1 VSNTDNA
8 DETEKPATGIPALV
22 QKVMKLK
29 PVRVFLHYASNGGPL
44 MAAGMSYQALFA
56 VFAALWA
63 GFSIAG
69 LVLASNRQ
77 LLDELI
83 TVIGNAVP
91 GLIGPD
97 GAVDADALL
106 NTPALS
112 WSGAIA
118 LVGLAFTALGW
129 LASARDAI
137 RRIFSVG
144 PDTTF
149 FLLLKLKDAGLAVGF
164 GVVLIVSAALSIAS
178 TSLIGVVFGWVGID
192 DESVFATVVAR
203 IVGLLISFALD
214 ATVLLVFY
222 RVLTAIKIPFRRVI
236 GGALIGAAALGILK
250 AAGGLLL
257 GGASNNP
264 LIASFAVIAGL
275 LIFFN
280 LICQVILICAA
291 WISVG
296 VTDVGLDVRGLSPEQ
311 LEAEAQLKQAEARV
325 VVAAAERKRLE
336 DELREAHGLRRR
348 SLSRKLKAAVREESR
363 LKDETPTPR

>member
-1 VSNTDNA
+1 VTTA
-8 DETEKPATGIPALV
+8 DDTAAKPATGIPALV
-22 QKVMKLK
+22 QRVMKLK
-29 PVRVFLHYASNGGPL
+29 PVRVFQHYASNGGPL

-77 LLDELI
+77 LLEELI
-83 TVIGNAVP
+83 RVIGQAVP

-149 FLLLKLKDAGLAVGF
+149 FLLLKLKDAGLALGF
-164 GVVLIVSAALSIAS
+164 GVVLLVSAVVSIGS
-178 TSLIGVVFGWVGID
+178 TSLLGFAFDLVGID
-192 DESVFATVVAR
+192 DSSAFATVVGR

-214 ATVLLVFY
+214 ALVLLAFY
-222 RVLTAIKIPFRRVI
+222 RVLTGIRLPFRRVI
-236 GGALIGAAALGILK
+236 GGVLIGAAALGILK
-250 AAGGLLL
+250 ALGGLLL

-280 LICQVILICAA
+280 LICQVILIAAA
-291 WISVG
+291 WIAVG
-296 VTDVGLDVRGLSPEQ
+296 VTDNGLDVRGLSPEQ
-311 LEAEAQLKQAEARV
+311 LEAEAHLKQAQARV
-325 VVAAAERKRLE
+325 VLAAAERRRIE
-336 DELREAHGLRRR
+336 EQLREAHGLRRR
-348 SLSRKLKAAVREESR
+348 GLSRKLKRAVREESR
-363 LKDETPTPR
+363 LKEQTPPR

>member
-1 VSNTDNA
+1 VTNSND
-8 DETEKPATGIPALV
+8 DSDKPATGIPALV

-29 PVRVFLHYASNGGPL
+29 PVRVFQHYAANGGPL

-77 LLDELI
+77 LLEELI
-83 TVIGNAVP
+83 TIIGSAVP
-91 GLIGPD
+91 GLIGEG

-118 LVGLAFTALGW
+118 LVGLVFTALGW

-149 FLLLKLKDAGLAVGF
+149 FLLLKLKDAGLAIGF
-164 GVVLIVSAALSIAS
+164 GIVLVVSAGISIGS
-178 TSLIGVVFGWVGID
+178 TTLIGLAFDLIGVD
-192 DESVFATVVAR
+192 NTSSFALVVAR
-203 IVGLLISFALD
+203 IVGLLIAFALD
-214 ATVLLVFY
+214 TLVLLVFY
-222 RVLTAIKIPFRRVI
+222 RVLTGIKIPFRRVI
-236 GGALIGAAALGILK
+236 SGALIGAAALGILK
-250 AAGGLLL
+250 ALGGLLL

-280 LICQVILICAA
+280 LICQVILIVAA

-296 VTDVGLDVRGLSPEQ
+296 VADVGLAVRGLSPEQ
-311 LEAEAQLKQAEARV
+311 LNAEAQLKQAEARV
-325 VVAAAERKRLE
+325 VIAAAERARLE
-336 DELREAHGLRRR
+336 DELREARGLRRR
-348 SLSRKLKAAVREESR
+348 GLSRKLRAAVREESR
-363 LKDETPTPR
+363 LKDETPAPH

>member
-1 VSNTDNA
+1 MSNSSD
-8 DETEKPATGIPALV
+8 DIEKPATGIPALV

-29 PVRVFLHYASNGGPL
+29 PVRVFMHYASSGGPL

-77 LLDELI
+77 LLRELI
-83 TVIGNAVP
+83 AVISSAVP
-91 GLIGPD
+91 GLIGD
-97 GAVDADALL
+97 GGAVDAEALL

-149 FLLLKLKDAGLAVGF
+149 FLLLKLKDAGLALGF
-164 GVVLIVSAALSIAS
+164 GAVLIVSAGVSIAS
-178 TSLIGVVFGWVGID
+178 TSLLSAVFDLLGID
-192 DESVFATVVAR
+192 VKSAFALVAAR
-203 IVGLLISFALD
+203 IVGLLISFVLD
-214 ATVLLVFY
+214 ALVLLAFY
-222 RVLTAIKIPFRRVI
+222 RVLTGIKLPFRRVI
-236 GGALIGAAALGILK
+236 GGAIIGAVALGLLK
-250 AAGGLLL
+250 ALGGLLL

-280 LICQVILICAA
+280 LICQVILIAAA
-291 WISVG
+291 WISIG
-296 VTDVGLDVRGLSPEQ
+296 VSDVGLDVRGLSTEQ
-311 LEAEAQLKQAEARV
+311 LEAEAELKQAEARV
-325 VVAAAERKRLE
+325 VVAAAERQRLE
-336 DELREAHGLRRR
+336 DQLREAHGLRRR
-348 SLSRKLKAAVREESR
+348 GLSRKLKAAVREESR
-363 LKDETPTPR
+363 LKDETPSPR

>member
-1 VSNTDNA
+1 MSNNSSD
-8 DETEKPATGIPALV
+8 TEKPATGIPALV

-29 PVRVFLHYASNGGPL
+29 PVRVFQHYASNGGPL

-77 LLDELI
+77 LLEELI
-83 TVIGNAVP
+83 TLIGSAVP
-91 GLIGPD
+91 GLIGED

-164 GVVLIVSAALSIAS
+164 GLVLVVSAGISIGS
-178 TSLIGVVFGWVGID
+178 TTLLGFAFDLVGVD
-192 DESVFATVVAR
+192 DTSPFAAVVAR

-214 ATVLLVFY
+214 ALVLLAFY
-222 RVLTAIKIPFRRVI
+222 RVLTGIRLPFRRVI
-236 GGALIGAAALGILK
+236 GGALLGAAALGILK
-250 AAGGLLL
+250 TLGGLLL

-280 LICQVILICAA
+280 LVCQVILVVAA

-311 LEAEAQLKQAEARV
+311 LEAEAELKQAEARV
-325 VVAAAERKRLE
+325 VIAAAERQRLE

-348 SLSRKLKAAVREESR
+348 GLRRRLKAAVREESR
-363 LKDETPTPR
+363 LKDETPAPR

>member
-1 VSNTDNA
+1 
-8 DETEKPATGIPALV
+8 
-22 QKVMKLK
+22 MKLK
-29 PVRVFLHYASNGGPL
+29 PVRVFQHYAANGGPL

-69 LVLASNRQ
+69 LVLASNRE
-77 LLDELI
+77 LLEELI
-83 TVIGNAVP
+83 AVIGQAVP

-112 WSGAIA
+112 WSGGIA
-118 LVGLAFTALGW
+118 LVGLVFTALGW

-149 FLLLKLKDAGLAVGF
+149 FLLLKLKDAGLAIGF
-164 GVVLIVSAALSIAS
+164 GVVLVVSAVVSIGS
-178 TSLIGVVFGWVGID
+178 TSLLGLVFGLVGID
-192 DESVFATVVAR
+192 DRSAFATVVAR
-203 IVGLLISFALD
+203 IVGLLIAFALD
-214 ATVLLVFY
+214 ALVLLAFY
-222 RVLTAIKIPFRRVI
+222 RVLTGIKLPFRRVI
-236 GGALIGAAALGILK
+236 SGALIGAAALGVLK
-250 AAGGLLL
+250 ALGGLLL

-280 LICQVILICAA
+280 LICQVILIAAA
-291 WISVG
+291 WIAIG
-296 VTDVGLDVRGLSPEQ
+296 ATDNGLDVRGLSPEQ
-311 LEAEAQLKQAEARV
+311 LEAEAQLKQAQARV
-325 VVAAAERKRLE
+325 VLAAAERRRIE
-336 DELREAHGLRRR
+336 EQLREAHGFRRR
-348 SLSRKLKAAVREESR
+348 GLSRKLKRAVREESR
-363 LKDETPTPR
+363 LKEQTPPR

>member
-1 VSNTDNA
+1 MSDNSTS
-8 DETEKPATGIPALV
+8 TEKPATGIPALV

-29 PVRVFLHYASNGGPL
+29 PVRVFQHYASNGGPL
-44 MAAGMSYQALFA
+44 MAAGMSFQALFA

-69 LVLASNRQ
+69 LVLASNRP
-77 LLDELI
+77 LLEELI
-83 TVIGNAVP
+83 TIIGNAVP
-91 GLIGPD
+91 GLIGD
-97 GAVDADALL
+97 GGAVDADALL

-112 WSGAIA
+112 WSSAIA
-118 LVGLAFTALGW
+118 LVGLVFTALGW

-149 FLLLKLKDAGLAVGF
+149 FLLLKLKDAGLALGF
-164 GVVLIVSAALSIAS
+164 GIVLVVSAGISIGS
-178 TSLIGVVFGWVGID
+178 TTLIGLAFDLFGID
-192 DESVFATVVAR
+192 NTSGFAVVVAR
-203 IVGLLISFALD
+203 IVGLLIAFALD
-214 ATVLLVFY
+214 ALVLLVFY
-222 RVLTAIKIPFRRVI
+222 RVLTGIRIPFRRVI
-236 GGALIGAAALGILK
+236 SGALIGAAALGVLK
-250 AAGGLLL
+250 ALGGLLL

-280 LICQVILICAA
+280 LICQVILITAA

-296 VTDVGLDVRGLSPEQ
+296 VADVGLDVRGLSPEQ
-311 LEAEAQLKQAEARV
+311 LEAEAELKQAEARV
-325 VVAAAERKRLE
+325 VVAAAERQRLE

-348 SLSRKLKAAVREESR
+348 GLSRKLKAAVREESR

>member
-1 VSNTDNA
+1 MTNA
-8 DETEKPATGIPALV
+8 DTTDKPATGIPALIE
-22 QKVMKLK
+22 KVMKLK
-29 PVRVFLHYASNGGPL
+29 PVRVFMHYASNGGPL

-69 LVLASNRQ
+69 LVLRGNPQ

-83 TVIGNAVP
+83 KTISAAVP
-91 GLIGPD
+91 GLIGEN
-97 GAVDADALL
+97 GAIDAQALL
-106 NTPALS
+106 NAPALS

-118 LVGLAFTALGW
+118 VVGLAFTALGW
-129 LASARDAI
+129 LASTRDAV
-137 RRIFSVG
+137 RRIFAVG

-164 GVVLIVSAALSIAS
+164 GIVLVVSAVVSIAS
-178 TSLIGVVFGWVGID
+178 TSLTSLVFGLLGID
-192 DESVFATVVAR
+192 NESLFAIVVAR
-203 IVGLLISFALD
+203 IIGLVIAFVLD
-214 ATVLLVFY
+214 ALVLLGLY
-222 RVLTAIKIPFRRVI
+222 RVLTGIELPFRRVAS
-236 GGALIGAAALGILK
+236 GALIGAAALGILK
-250 AAGGLLL
+250 ALGSLLL

-280 LICQVILICAA
+280 LVCQVILIAAA

-296 VTDVGLDVRGLSPEQ
+296 VSDTGLDVRGLSPEQ
-311 LEAEAQLKQAEARV
+311 IAAEGQLQQAEAKV
-325 VVAAAERKRLE
+325 VLAAAERRRLE

-348 SLSRKLKAAVREESR
+348 SLTRRLKKAVREEAK
-363 LKDETPTPR
+363 LKEQAPPPR

>member
-1 VSNTDNA
+1 MSDNSTS
-8 DETEKPATGIPALV
+8 TEKPATGIPALV

-29 PVRVFLHYASNGGPL
+29 PVRVFQHYASNGGPL
-44 MAAGMSYQALFA
+44 MAAGMSFQALFA

-69 LVLASNRQ
+69 LVLASNRP
-77 LLDELI
+77 LLEELI
-83 TVIGNAVP
+83 TIIGNAVP
-91 GLIGPD
+91 GLIGD
-97 GAVDADALL
+97 GGAVDADALL

-112 WSGAIA
+112 WSSAIA
-118 LVGLAFTALGW
+118 LVGLVFTALGW

-149 FLLLKLKDAGLAVGF
+149 FLLLKLKDAGLALGF
-164 GVVLIVSAALSIAS
+164 GIVLVVSAGISIGS
-178 TSLIGVVFGWVGID
+178 TTLIGLAFDLFGID
-192 DESVFATVVAR
+192 NTSGFAVVVAR
-203 IVGLLISFALD
+203 IVGLLIAFALD
-214 ATVLLVFY
+214 ALVLLVFY
-222 RVLTAIKIPFRRVI
+222 RVLTGIRIPFRRVI
-236 GGALIGAAALGILK
+236 SGALIGAAALGVLK
-250 AAGGLLL
+250 ALGGLLL

-280 LICQVILICAA
+280 LICQVILITAA

-296 VTDVGLDVRGLSPEQ
+296 VADVGLDVRGMSPEQ
-311 LEAEAQLKQAEARV
+311 LEAEAELKQAEARV
-325 VVAAAERKRLE
+325 VVAAAERQRLE

-348 SLSRKLKAAVREESR
+348 GLSRKLKAAVREESR

>member
-1 VSNTDNA
+1 MSDNSTS
-8 DETEKPATGIPALV
+8 TEKPATGIPALV

-29 PVRVFLHYASNGGPL
+29 PVRVFQHYASNGGPL
-44 MAAGMSYQALFA
+44 MAAGMSFQALFA

-69 LVLASNRQ
+69 LVLASNRP
-77 LLDELI
+77 LLEELI
-83 TVIGNAVP
+83 TIIGNAVP
-91 GLIGPD
+91 GLIGD
-97 GAVDADALL
+97 GGAVDADALL

-112 WSGAIA
+112 WSSVIA
-118 LVGLAFTALGW
+118 LVGLVFTALGW

-149 FLLLKLKDAGLAVGF
+149 FLLLKLKDAGLALGF
-164 GVVLIVSAALSIAS
+164 GIVLVVSAGISIGS
-178 TSLIGVVFGWVGID
+178 TTLIGLAFDLFGID
-192 DESVFATVVAR
+192 NTSGFAVVVAR
-203 IVGLLISFALD
+203 IVGLLIAFALD
-214 ATVLLVFY
+214 ALVLLVFY
-222 RVLTAIKIPFRRVI
+222 RVLTGIRIPFRRVI
-236 GGALIGAAALGILK
+236 SGALIGAAALGVLK
-250 AAGGLLL
+250 ALGGLLL

-280 LICQVILICAA
+280 LICQVILITAA

-296 VTDVGLDVRGLSPEQ
+296 VADVGLDVRGLSPEQ
-311 LEAEAQLKQAEARV
+311 LEAEAELKQAEARV
-325 VVAAAERKRLE
+325 VVAAAERQRLE
-336 DELREAHGLRRR
+336 DELREARGLRRR
-348 SLSRKLKAAVREESR
+348 GLSRKLKAAVREESR